1 MVKRTRDLV
10 YHPYNTANSLSPE
23 FLPLK
28 KNCNDVYYLQQVK
41 VLKAPS
47 TPEKK
52 AATPAPELAASEAPV
67 TQPASCQTLAEAG
80 PHAGLCDLH

>member
-10 YHPYNTANSLSPE
+10 YRPYNIANSMSPE
-23 FLPLK
+23 FLPPK
-28 KNCNDVYYLQQVK
+28 KNRDDVYFIEQVK

-52 AATPAPELAASEAPV
+52 AATPAPELSASEAPV
-67 TQPASCQTLAEAG
+67 TQPVVK
-80 PHAGLCDLH
+80 P